1 MTAVLKATLSLALGL
16 GLAALPGCEE
26 EKPPEPTPTEV
37 GDVCG
42 GEDDDSCDKEF
53 FCLVLDGAGTCQL
66 TPNGCEDGCDCID
79 LEATCPDSVSRAC
92 ISIFDRATVDCQGAA
107 EGEGEGE

>member
-1 MTAVLKATLSLALGL
+1 MRALALAVGAL
-16 GLAALPGCEE
+16 LAAVGCEE
-26 EKPPEPTPTEV
+26 EPPPDPATEV

-53 FCLVLDGAGTCQL
+53 FCLILDGAGTCQL
-66 TPNGCEDGCDCID
+66 TPDGCEEGCDCID
-79 LEATCPDSVSRAC
+79 LAATCPDSTGRAC
-92 ISIFDRATVDCQGAA
+92 VSIFDRATVECQGAA